1 MLLTHFGISGPI
13 VLNISGEVVQLLRK
27 GEVTLVLDLKPALTN
42 DVLDKRLQSDFQ
54 KYQNK
59 NFKNSLY
66 DLLPQK
72 LADKIVDISLIS
84 ENKKVNAVTKE
95 ERQKILKLIKGLEI
109 TINSHMGFD
118 SAIVTSGGVCLKEV
132 DQKTMKSKIIE
143 NLSFAGE
150 VLDIDGKTGGYN
162 LQMC

>member
-13 VLNISGEVVQLLRK
+13 VLNISNEIVKLLKK
-27 GEVTLVLDLKPALTN
+27 GELKLAIDLKPALSIET
-42 DVLDKRLQSDFQ
+42 LDRRLQSDFQ
-54 KYQNK
+54 KYANK

-72 LADKIVDISLIS
+72 LADKIVFMSRID
-84 ENKKVNAVTKE
+84 ENKKVNAITKK
-95 ERQKILKLIKGLEI
+95 ERQTVLKIIKGLELTI
-109 TINSHMGFD
+109 TGHMGFE
-118 SAIVTSGGVCLKEV
+118 SAIVTSGGVDLKEV
-132 DQKTMKSKIIE
+132 DQKTMKSKIIK

-150 VLDIDGKTGGYN
+150 VLNIDGKTGGYN